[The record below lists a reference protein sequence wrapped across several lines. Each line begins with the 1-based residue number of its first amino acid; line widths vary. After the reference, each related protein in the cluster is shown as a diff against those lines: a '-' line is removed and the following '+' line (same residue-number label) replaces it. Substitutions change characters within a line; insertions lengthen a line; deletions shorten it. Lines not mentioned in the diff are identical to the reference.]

1 MVHGRHIYGRQSRHA
16 ATASA
21 RVACVKEPRCT
32 EAPSSPVPRADERRA
47 GIDVATALAMDADE
61 VRELTIAVHGRPA
74 RVFAGGRGEPMLLV
88 HGGWGGAELHWGGV
102 WGRLVEMFH
111 VIAPDLPGIGR
122 TDQNALAS
130 VGDYARWLD
139 ALLGA
144 LDIPSA
150 WCVGNSFGASVVCRL
165 ASDYRTRCRGLVLV
179 NGIPLPST
187 PPVLRWMGQR
197 PLARRLIRAVQKRVA
212 YSPSALERG
221 FVHPWNVPPELQAL
235 VRSESPPQLDAFVD
249 ILVHGGSPRPVG
261 LAPLLLWG
269 EGDQL
274 PGTSASAARRLQT
287 SWPGATLTFV
297 PDAGHMP
304 QVENPAAFV
313 GALGSFV
320 EKARRQAA

>member
-1 MVHGRHIYGRQSRHA
+1 M
-16 ATASA
+16 
-21 RVACVKEPRCT
+21 
-32 EAPSSPVPRADERRA
+32 
-47 GIDVATALAMDADE
+47 ADE
-61 VRELTIAVHGRPA
+61 VRELTMAVQGRPA
-74 RVFAGGRGEPMLLV
+74 RVFVGGGGESLLLV
-88 HGGWGGAELHWGGV
+88 HGGWGGARLHWAGV
-102 WGRLVEMFH
+102 WGRLVERFH

-122 TDQNALAS
+122 SDQEALGS

-139 ALLGA
+139 ALLGT
-144 LDIPSA
+144 LDVPSA

-165 ASDYRTRCRGLVLV
+165 ASDHRARCRGLVLV
-179 NGIPLPST
+179 NGVPLPGT

-212 YSPSALERG
+212 YSRSALERG
-221 FVHPWNVPPELQAL
+221 FVDPSNVPPELQAL
-235 VRSESPPQLDAFVD
+235 VRSKSPPQLDAFVD

-261 LAPLLLWG
+261 LEPLLLWG
-269 EGDQL
+269 EGDRL
-274 PGTSASAARRLQT
+274 PGTSAGAARRLKT

-320 EKARRQAA
+320 EEARRPAA